1 MRRGTIVVIVFVIAV
16 AVVIGISQFLQ
27 SQPPVEFTVAVNPLA
42 EDWLREAVNAFNDT
56 TPVVNST
63 QRVQFK
69 VEVVDDLSI
78 WQDSQSVTADNHP
91 AAWIA
96 TSTTSVDYAN
106 RYAVVSPSVARTPL
120 VWGGY
125 SSRVN
130 VATNDGANPFDWDT
144 VQRVAEAE
152 SWASVGGQASW
163 RFVNLA
169 FTRPD
174 MTMSGLGALF
184 TAAGDFGENG
194 DLSANATR
202 DTAFRNW
209 LEPVI
214 ASVPN
219 FQTLGTDP
227 AAAMA
232 RGPSTAAMALLP
244 ESLWLANLSGLT
256 DDEPFI
262 FSYPAYQF
270 VLDFPLAGWSVS
282 SQITEIETLAVQAL
296 ADWLLSDRQ
305 QQQAIRHGLRP
316 AQGEPDS
323 TDAIFSAAEPFGI
336 LLEPDYGTPITP
348 PSRSEAAGLV
358 QWFTTTAR

>member
-1 MRRGTIVVIVFVIAV
+1 MTPCTWGDTAFLRQRWIALDETRNDCRHCFCDCGV
-16 AVVIGISQFLQ
+16 AIVIGISQFLQ
-27 SQPPVEFTVAVNPLA
+27 NQPPVEFTVAVNPLA

-56 TPVVNST
+56 TPVVNAT
-63 QRVQFK
+63 QRVQFQ

-78 WQDSQSVTADNHP
+78 WQDSQSVTADDHP

-96 TSTTSVDYAN
+96 TTSSSVEYAN
-106 RYAVVSPSVARTPL
+106 RYEMVSPSLARTPL

-130 VATNDGANPFDWDT
+130 VATNDGATAFDWDA

-152 SWASVGGQASW
+152 SWASVGGESSW

-169 FTRPD
+169 FMQPD

-184 TAAGDFGENG
+184 SAAGEFTDSG
-194 DLSANATR
+194 DLSGGATR
-202 DTAFRNW
+202 DSAYRDW
-209 LEPVI
+209 LGPVI

-244 ESLWLANLSGLT
+244 ESLWLANP
-256 DDEPFI
+256 ERP
-262 FSYPAYQF
+262 
-270 VLDFPLAGWSVS
+270 
-282 SQITEIETLAVQAL
+282 
-296 ADWLLSDRQ
+296 DR
-305 QQQAIRHGLRP
+305 R
-316 AQGEPDS
+316 
-323 TDAIFSAAEPFGI
+323 
-336 LLEPDYGTPITP
+336 
-348 PSRSEAAGLV
+348 
-358 QWFTTTAR
+358 